1 MPWSKNNV
9 PRPAKN
15 WSPAAQALCIR
26 VANAALKNGKSDQDA
41 IYACIGAVKKAF
53 PKEIGKHEE
62 GRGSLSDSAFAIVET
77 VSGKKVRAL
86 LHHTPDG
93 KLDLPL
99 LRKALA
105 RANQVEGVSE
115 AVKEAALAHLKAHAK
130 SAGVGEQKAAT
141 EFSAQFYS
149 IHSIELKEGE
159 NGRKIS
165 ELQVLPE
172 GKFQHPWYGELDF
185 TAPVLR
191 AAKRNFD
198 NHILGTDIMVDEG
211 HDRGKALG
219 WYKELHYGKRTLG
232 EQEFQGL
239 WGTIEWTE
247 LGEELL
253 AKQLYKYFS
262 AEVGSWTGPG
272 GKKVPN
278 VLLGGA
284 LTNRPFFKQMPAV
297 KLSEGQ
303 IEDRFVIGLFGDE
316 QWTFELPTGSQEE
329 EHEFHTGFGI
339 PDDKEEEDEM
349 DELI

>member
-1 MPWSKNNV
+1 MPKSTTSNN
-9 PRPAKN
+9 
-15 WSPAAQALCIR
+15 
-26 VANAALKNGKSDQDA
+26 
-41 IYACIGAVKKAF
+41 
-53 PKEIGKHEE
+53 EE
-62 GRGSLSDSAFAIVET
+62 GRSNLSDSAFAIVET
-77 VSGKKVRAL
+77 ANGKKVRAL
-86 LHHTPDG
+86 LHHTDG

-115 AVKEAALAHLKAHAK
+115 AVKEAALAHLHAHAQ

-198 NHILGTDIMVDEG
+198 SNILGTDIMVDEG

-219 WYKELHYGKRTLG
+219 WYKELHYGSEQLVSRTFKVCG
-232 EQEFQGL
+232 EPLSGRNLVKNCWPNNSTNISVPKLAPGL
-239 WGTIEWTE
+239 DQAGRKFPMSC
-247 LGEELL
+247 L
-253 AKQLYKYFS
+253 
-262 AEVGSWTGPG
+262 V
-272 GKKVPN
+272 
-278 VLLGGA
+278 VL
-284 LTNRPFFKQMPAV
+284 
-297 KLSEGQ
+297 
-303 IEDRFVIGLFGDE
+303 
-316 QWTFELPTGSQEE
+316 
-329 EHEFHTGFGI
+329 
-339 PDDKEEEDEM
+339 
-349 DELI
+349 